1 MFYSAIS
8 YLSQGLQLSK
18 RFSPELLNFLTGIV
32 FMSFPKNKKK
42 VEHIFVPPFKVVG
55 PEAELLCEGLKE
67 G

>member
-1 MFYSAIS
+1 M
-8 YLSQGLQLSK
+8 SK
-18 RFSPELLNFLTGIV
+18 RFSPELLNFLTGII